1 MGQPHLKHCQ
11 SVTISISYSY
21 LVSRTS
27 RRSPVAQLQQQQ
39 QQQTQRTQPQGDRE
53 IGEWESGKRESG
65 DGGMGGAQLSG
76 SAAKLITMMDYN
88 TLYRCPLPARLSC
101 WRGSFATSVCVS
113 TTMWQAQ
120 AVAAATAALGPSA
133 SLNPSHVLTIY
144 AVLSYLLWEL
154 SSKRGSEINLT
165 A

>member
-27 RRSPVAQLQQQQ
+27 QRSPVAQP

-53 IGEWESGKRESG
+53 IGEWESGKRGRG

-88 TLYRCPLPARLSC
+88 TLYRCPLPVRLSC
-101 WRGSFATSVCVS
+101 WRGSFATLVCVS

-120 AVAAATAALGPSA
+120 AAAATAALGRSA

>member
-1 MGQPHLKHCQ
+1 MLQFPLVTVIWSAGQANDRQWRNCSSH
-11 SVTISISYSY
+11 S
-21 LVSRTS
+21 SRHSAHS
-27 RRSPVAQLQQQQ
+27 RRE
-39 QQQTQRTQPQGDRE
+39 T
-53 IGEWESGKRESG
+53 GKLGNGKAARG
-65 DGGMGGAQLSG
+65 GWGIGGMGGAQLSG

-120 AVAAATAALGPSA
+120 AAAATTAALGPSA

>member
-27 RRSPVAQLQQQQ
+27 RRSPVAQLQQ
-39 QQQTQRTQPQGDRE
+39 TQRTQPQGDRE
-53 IGEWESGKRESG
+53 IGEWESGKRERG

-120 AVAAATAALGPSA
+120 AAAATAALGPSA

>member
-27 RRSPVAQLQQQQ
+27 RRSPVAQLQQ
-39 QQQTQRTQPQGDRE
+39 TQRTQPQGDRE
-53 IGEWESGKRESG
+53 IGEWESGKRGRG
-65 DGGMGGAQLSG
+65 DGSMGGAQLSG
-76 SAAKLITMMDYN
+76 NAAKLITMMDYN

-101 WRGSFATSVCVS
+101 LRGSFATSVCVS

-120 AVAAATAALGPSA
+120 AAAAATAALGPSA

>member
-1 MGQPHLKHCQ
+1 MLQFPLVTVIWSAGQANDRQWRNC
-11 SVTISISYSY
+11 SGSS
-21 LVSRTS
+21 SRHSAHS
-27 RRSPVAQLQQQQ
+27 RRE
-39 QQQTQRTQPQGDRE
+39 R
-53 IGEWESGKRESG
+53 GKLGNGKAGRAERG
-65 DGGMGGAQLSG
+65 NGGMGGAQLSG

-101 WRGSFATSVCVS
+101 WRGSFVTLVCVS

-120 AVAAATAALGPSA
+120 AAAATAALGPSA

>member
-27 RRSPVAQLQQQQ
+27 RRSPVAQLQQP
-39 QQQTQRTQPQGDRE
+39 QQQTQRTQPQGDEE
-53 IGEWESGKRESG
+53 IGEWESGKRGRG
-65 DGGMGGAQLSG
+65 DGSMGGAQLSG

-101 WRGSFATSVCVS
+101 LRGSFATSVCVS

-120 AVAAATAALGPSA
+120 AAAAATAALGPSA

>member
-27 RRSPVAQLQQQQ
+27 RRSPVAQLQQ
-39 QQQTQRTQPQGDRE
+39 TQRTQPQGDRE
-53 IGEWESGKRESG
+53 IGEWESGKRGRG

-120 AVAAATAALGPSA
+120 AATATAALGRSA